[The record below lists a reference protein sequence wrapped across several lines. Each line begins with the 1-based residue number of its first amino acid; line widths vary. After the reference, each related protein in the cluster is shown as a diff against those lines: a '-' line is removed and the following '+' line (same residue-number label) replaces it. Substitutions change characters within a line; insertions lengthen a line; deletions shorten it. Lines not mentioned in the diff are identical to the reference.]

1 MDKRE
6 LWLIGKVRDPE
17 LFARHLLGID
27 LWDTQVEI
35 LHALARHRRVAVKA
49 CHASSKTFT
58 AAIATLWW
66 LTRYPDGVVLTTAP
80 TWRQVER
87 QLWAEIQKAVAGAR
101 IAYPQPT
108 QTGLRLSS
116 ASYALGLSTDQGVR
130 FQGFH
135 GRILVVIDEATGV
148 DAEIWEAIEGIRAGG
163 DVHVLAL
170 GNPTVPGGP
179 FYEAFTT
186 ARDTWSTFT
195 ISAFD
200 SPNLRGLTLEQLLEL
215 PEDELDRN
223 ERPYLVT
230 RRWVREQW
238 EAWGQHGAPQWQSRV
253 LGEFPRQG
261 DDALL
266 PLAFLEGW
274 ASREAV
280 DDPRG
285 LPLEVGID
293 VAGPGESETVV
304 AIRQGGQLLHLQAW
318 RDSDP
323 LEAVAEL
330 LLRLRS
336 RTGYV
341 KVDAIGMGHHFGMS
355 LDRYGLDVLLVNVG
369 VPSNDRERFRN
380 LKAELYWGLRERVL
394 VGDVSGLADE
404 LAYAQLA
411 SLRYEHTPSGQ
422 VAMESKDSMLKRG
435 VRSPDRAEA
444 IMLAYAPLQ
453 PPPGERDYYY
463 EEGVKIGPQV

>member
-35 LHALARHRRVAVKA
+35 LHALAEHRRVAVKA

-170 GNPTVPGGP
+170 GNPTVPRGP

-186 ARDTWSTFT
+186 ARDSWSTFT

-200 SPNLRGLTLEQLLEL
+200 SPNLHGLTLEQLLEL

-293 VAGPGESETVV
+293 VAGPGESETVA

-330 LLRLRS
+330 LRPLRS

-355 LDRYGLDVLLVNVG
+355 LSRYGLDVLLVNVG

-453 PPPGERDYYY
+453 PPPEERDYYY